1 MKNNLTLI
9 VYIFCFYCFLLSA
22 WNFNGNAQN
31 VQLQKT
37 NNNEVKQGGERGG
50 ESGSLNESPSLVN
63 KIQRIKNKYPD
74 RDFEGFMIYPDAND
88 KKVDVPSNGTNVPVK
103 QGENRNNKVAGH
115 ASERDD
121 PANEQKKGDGIKNS
135 PEENKNLN
143 QQQIDPKH

>member
-37 NNNEVKQGGERGG
+37 NNNEVKQGGDGG
-50 ESGSLNESPSLVN
+50 EERGSLNESSSLVN
-63 KIQRIKNKYPD
+63 KIQRIKKKYPEK
-74 RDFEGFMIYPDAND
+74 DFEFFGQYPDTNE
-88 KKVDVPSNGTNVPVK
+88 KKVVVSPTGKDVPVK

-115 ASERDD
+115 VSELDD
-121 PANEQKKGDGIKNS
+121 PAN
-135 PEENKNLN
+135 NKR
-143 QQQIDPKH
+143 KWRG